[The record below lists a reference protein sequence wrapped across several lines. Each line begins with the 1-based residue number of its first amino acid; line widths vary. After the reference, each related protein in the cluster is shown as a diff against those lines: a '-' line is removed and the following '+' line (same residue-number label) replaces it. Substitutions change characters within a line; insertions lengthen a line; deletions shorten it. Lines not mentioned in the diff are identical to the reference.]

1 MTSFVCS
8 YEAQTHFDELLERVA
23 KGERVII
30 TRHHMPVAVIQ
41 PVPPEPAISP
51 EQTIAEIKALRRQYH
66 LRGLD
71 IRELKEEGRA

>member
-1 MTSFVCS
+1 MTLSVGA
-8 YEAQTHFDELLERVA
+8 YEAKTHFAQLLERVA

-30 TRHHMPVAVIQ
+30 TRHHIPVAVIQ
-41 PVPPEPAISP
+41 PVPPAPAISP